1 MLWRRWPPL
10 ALAVL
15 ITGILPTTAAVASSS
30 LPVPPGVPA
39 IPPVAFDCSTDVT
52 DAFNSWLANVP
63 DGAVIALVP
72 GGCYRSNG
80 TILFNDKRN
89 ITVLGNGATIKAS
102 GAPACP
108 PSTAS
113 NGNGY
118 CVVPKN
124 PDGRCPTGAV
134 HITATGECA
143 WPVNR
148 AQLWFDRG
156 GGLTV
161 RDLTLQGSNFT
172 PDCAESNPARSCYD
186 SAREADGNLYV
197 RGSDGI
203 LVDNVHLKNAWG
215 DAVQAS
221 PGGSWDAEGRG
232 AVMARNVTV
241 RDSTVDTVGR
251 MAFSCSGCAN
261 MAVTDSTITNVG
273 YWVVDVEVEAKT
285 WSGDMTLE
293 RNTYSNVYLGLIAV
307 TPNLAPSTL
316 GPIVVRD
323 NVGTDA
329 PPTCT
334 NAMRIGLPNMPR
346 SSSVIVNGNRLYGGA
361 EGIRVSAAHAEVTR
375 NTVDFPRL
383 GCGGYTGVVF
393 DGVPSGSIIGNTVL
407 NATRLY
413 EPVSSTATVCGNRT
427 TASGPFDQPVPC

>member
-1 MLWRRWPPL
+1 
-10 ALAVL
+10 
-15 ITGILPTTAAVASSS
+15 
-30 LPVPPGVPA
+30 
-39 IPPVAFDCSTDVT
+39 VT
-52 DAFNSWLANVP
+52 DAFNSWLTNVANGSIV
-63 DGAVIALVP
+63 ALVP

-80 TILFNDKRN
+80 TILFNNKRN

-102 GAPACP
+102 GAPDCP
-108 PSTAS
+108 AGTTS

-124 PDGRCPTGAV
+124 SAGTCPTGSV
-134 HITATGECA
+134 LITATGECA

-156 GGLTV
+156 AGLTV

-172 PDCAESNPARSCYD
+172 PDCAQSNPARSCYD
-186 SAREADGNLYV
+186 SAREADGNLFV
-197 RGSDGI
+197 RGSDGVLI
-203 LVDNVHLKNAWG
+203 DKVHFENAWG

-221 PGGSWDAEGRG
+221 PGGSWDADGRG

-241 RDSTVDTVGR
+241 RNSTVDTVGR
-251 MAFSCSGCAN
+251 MAFSCSGCQN
-261 MAVTDSTITNVG
+261 MAVQDSTITNVG

-285 WSGDMTLE
+285 WTGDITLE
-293 RNTYSNVYLGLIAV
+293 RNTYSKVYLGLIAV

-334 NAMRIGLPNMPR
+334 NAMRIGLPNTPQ
-346 SSSVIVNGNRLYGGA
+346 SPSVTVTGNKLYGGA
-361 EGIRVSAAHAEVTR
+361 EGIRVSAAHADVTQ

-383 GCGGYTGVVF
+383 GCGQYTGVIF
-393 DGVPSGSIIGNTVL
+393 DGVPSGSITGNTIL

-413 EPVSSTATVCGNRT
+413 ERRPATATVCGNRT
-427 TASGPFDQPVPC
+427 TASGAFDEPVPC